1 MEKKEYNKPHIAI
14 ISFEAVSIM
23 AGSIQSIPKG
33 EEEEDD
39 ENLPEEDED
48 GYIWGE

>member
-23 AGSIQSIPKG
+23 AGSIQCIPMG
-33 EEEEDD
+33 EKYD
-39 ENLPEEDED
+39 ESLLEGDED

>member
-23 AGSIQSIPKG
+23 AGSIQCIPKG
-33 EEEEDD
+33 EDD

-48 GYIWGE
+48 GYIWGG

>member
-1 MEKKEYNKPHIAI
+1 MEKKEYNKPQIAI

-23 AGSIQSIPKG
+23 AGSTQSIPKG
-33 EEEEDD
+33 EKED
-39 ENLPEEDED
+39 ESLLEEDED

>member
-23 AGSIQSIPKG
+23 AGSTQYIPKG
-33 EEEEDD
+33 EENVES
-39 ENLPEEDED
+39 LLEEDED

>member
-14 ISFEAVSIM
+14 ISFEALSIM

-33 EEEEDD
+33 KEYD
-39 ENLPEEDED
+39 ESLLEEDED
-48 GYIWGE
+48 GYIWGG

>member
-23 AGSIQSIPKG
+23 AGSTQCIPKG
-33 EEEEDD
+33 EKKD
-39 ENLPEEDED
+39 ESLPEEDED
-48 GYIWGE
+48 GYIWGG

>member
-14 ISFEAVSIM
+14 ISFEALSIM

-33 EEEEDD
+33 EKD

-48 GYIWGE
+48 GYIWGG